1 MTSGALKRPAALS
14 VPSPSDRR
22 QRVVM
27 LLDNHYGPDPRVAFE
42 IELLERDGIVTR
54 VVAWDR
60 RTDRQVA
67 LRETARGDIVRI
79 AVPAPSGG
87 GWRSLAGVAQF
98 GVRVWRGRRQ
108 LLEGVSLLIVH
119 DVYLLPLGWWL
130 ARRLHRPFVYD
141 AHEEWARMEAGRYPN
156 WVLRLVTSV
165 ESWLARSAAAV
176 AVPGASRVPRWDGIL
191 KKPPIVLPNL
201 VRADRPDS
209 RGSRNEWDLLYVG
222 TVSEGRRPD
231 LLVELARHRPDLK
244 IGIAGRGRSVEYVVQ
259 AAEELPN
266 LSYLGWRSDADE
278 LLARTAAIYY
288 GLDPQHP
295 YSEVACPNTLYEALL
310 HRKPLIFFCEGEPA
324 ELASQFKI
332 GIRCEAS
339 VHALS
344 SAVDHTSAT
353 SDWEF
358 DEAWRTV
365 WERAETEQFVT
376 MVKAAAQQRD

>member
-1 MTSGALKRPAALS
+1 
-14 VPSPSDRR
+14 
-22 QRVVM
+22 M

-42 IELLERDGIVTR
+42 TELLARDGIPTR
-54 VVAWDR
+54 ILAWDR
-60 RTDRQVA
+60 RSDQEVPDHEIA
-67 LRETARGDIVRI
+67 PADIVRI

-87 GWRSLAGVAQF
+87 GWRSFVAVVQF
-98 GVRVWRGRRQ
+98 GIRVWRGRRR
-108 LLEGVSLLIVH
+108 LLESASLLIVH

-130 ARRLHRPFVYD
+130 ARRLRRPFVYD

-156 WVLRLVTSV
+156 WVLRLVTTV
-165 ESWLARSAAAV
+165 ESRLARSAFAV
-176 AVPGASRVPRWDGIL
+176 AVPGESRAQRWDGVL
-191 KKPPIVLPNL
+191 NKPPIVLPNL
-201 VRADRPDS
+201 VRPDRPDTEA
-209 RGSRNEWDLLYVG
+209 RRDEWDLLYVG

-231 LLVELARHRPDLK
+231 LLVELARLRPDLR
-244 IGIAGRGRSVEYVVQ
+244 IGVAGRGRSVDYVAR

-278 LLARTAAIYY
+278 LLASTTAIYY
-288 GLDPQHP
+288 GLDPEHP
-295 YSEVACPNTLYEALL
+295 YSDVACPNTLYQALL
-310 HRKPLIFFCEGEPA
+310 HRKPLIFFCGGEPA
-324 ELASQFKI
+324 QLESQFKI

-344 SAVDHTSAT
+344 AAIDHISAT

-376 MVKAAAQQRD
+376 TVKAAAQQRD